1 MAFQTGNKKGPVS
14 DINVTPLVDV
24 MLVLLVIFM
33 VTAPMLTT
41 GVQLKLPK
49 TKKVTSLNLN
59 KKMVVLSIALNGS
72 YYIGDEKVKESQLP
86 ALLQKEMK
94 KNQAEVVY
102 LRADYALKYE
112 TVAKMISNL
121 KKMGIG
127 DIALVTEIEP
137 NK

>member
-1 MAFQTGNKKGPVS
+1 MAFQTGNKKGPMS
-14 DINVTPLVDV
+14 EINVTPLVDV

-41 GVQLKLPK
+41 GIQLKLPK

-59 KKMVVLSIALNGS
+59 KKMVVLSITVDGS
-72 YYIGDEKVKESQLP
+72 FYIGEAKVKESQLP
-86 ALLQKEMK
+86 ARLKKEMK
-94 KNQAEVVY
+94 DNQAEVVY
-102 LRADYALKYE
+102 LRADYSLKYE

-127 DIALVTEIEP
+127 DIALVTEVE
-137 NK
+137 KQK